1 MGRFFYFAKL
11 SILFYVT
18 STGGRKMD
26 YKDTLLMPQ
35 TDFPMRGN
43 LPKREPEIQ
52 EKWEEMNIY
61 GKVQDRTKGRPMYV
75 LHDGPPY
82 ANGDIH
88 MGHALN
94 KILKD
99 IIVRN
104 KSMSGYHAPYV
115 PGWDTHGLPIE
126 QALTNKG
133 VKRKEMT
140 IAEFRKLCAEYALK
154 QIDNQRSQ
162 FKRLGVRGDW
172 ENPYITL
179 KPEYEAQQIKVFGEM
194 AKKGYIYKGKKPV
207 YWSPSSESALAE
219 AEIEYQDKRS
229 PSIYVGFKVKDGKG
243 VLDTDTQI
251 VIWTTTPWTI
261 PANLGISVHPEL
273 TYVVVKANNNKYLVA
288 ESLLEAAAKEIGW
301 ENTEVIQ
308 KIKGG
313 ELEYVVAEH
322 PLYGRDSLVMLGEHV
337 TTDAGT
343 GCVHTAPGHGEDDF
357 YVGQKYGLD
366 VLCPVDDKG
375 CMTNEAPGFEGIF
388 YEEANKPIGQSLE
401 EKGALLKLSFFTH
414 SYPHDWR
421 TKKPVIFRATAQW
434 FASIKDFRNE
444 LLEAVKETKWVPV
457 WGETRLFNMVRD
469 RGDWCISRQRAW
481 GVPIPVFYAEN
492 GEAVIT
498 DETINHI
505 SDLFRENGSNVWF
518 EREANDLLPE
528 GFSHP
533 GSPNGT
539 FTKETDIMDVWFD
552 SGSSHQAV
560 LEERE
565 DLVRPADLYL
575 EGSDQYR
582 GWFNSSLS
590 TAVAVTGKAPYK
602 GVLSHGFALDG
613 EGRKMSKSIGNVVV
627 PAKVMNQLGA
637 DILRLWVASVDYQAD
652 VRVSDAILKQV
663 AEVYRKIR
671 NTFRFLLGNLADF
684 NPETDAI
691 SYENLRE
698 VDQFMLVKLNKLIKY
713 VRNAYENFEFAGIYH
728 AVNNFCTLDLSA
740 FYLDF
745 AKDVLYI
752 EAVDNHERRAIQT
765 VLYESLISL
774 TKLVT
779 PILSHTADEVWQ
791 FIPSVK
797 DESVQ
802 LTDMPEYKE
811 FENAQHLESKW
822 NSFMR
827 LRDDVLKALEEAR
840 NAKVI
845 GKSLTAKVTLYV
857 NENSKTLLESIQE
870 NLKQLFIVSEFEVA
884 GAYDEA
890 PEDAIKLDTAAIL
903 VSKAEGETCDRC
915 WIVTPEVGQDHDHE
929 TLCPR
934 CAEVVKEH
942 YSHLA

>member
-1 MGRFFYFAKL
+1 ME
-11 SILFYVT
+11 
-18 STGGRKMD
+18 
-26 YKDTLLMPQ
+26 YKDTLLMPK
-35 TDFPMRGN
+35 TEFPMRGN
-43 LPKREPEIQ
+43 LPQREPDIQ
-52 EKWEEMNIY
+52 AQWEEMEIY
-61 GKVQDRTKGRPMYV
+61 RKVQERTKGRPMFV

-99 IIVRN
+99 FIVRY
-104 KSMSGYHAPYV
+104 KSMSGFHAPYV

-140 IAEFRKLCAEYALK
+140 VAEFRQLCTKYALE
-154 QIDNQRSQ
+154 QIENQRTQ

-194 AKKGYIYKGKKPV
+194 AKKGYIYKGLKPV

-219 AEIEYQDKRS
+219 AEIEYQDKKS

-261 PANLGISVHPEL
+261 PANLGISVHPDL
-273 TYVVVKANNNKYLVA
+273 TYVVVMANGNKYLVA
-288 ESLLEAAAKEIGW
+288 EALLEAVTKEIGW
-301 ENTEVIQ
+301 EETTVV
-308 KIKGG
+308 KKVKGQ
-313 ELEYVVAEH
+313 ELEYIIAAH
-322 PLYGRDSLVMLGEHV
+322 PLYDRDSLVMLGEHV

-375 CMTNEAPGFEGIF
+375 VMTSEAPGFEGLF
-388 YEEANKPIGQSLE
+388 YDAANKPIAESLKE
-401 EKGALLKLSFFTH
+401 AGALLKLSFFTH

-434 FASIKDFRNE
+434 FASIKDFRDD
-444 LLEAVKETKWVPV
+444 LLEAVKETKWVPA

-469 RGDWCISRQRAW
+469 RGDWCISRQRVW

-492 GEAVIT
+492 GQEIIT
-498 DETINHI
+498 DETIEHV
-505 SDLFRENGSNVWF
+505 SSLFREFGSNVWF
-518 EREANDLLPE
+518 ERETNDLLPE
-528 GFSHP
+528 GFTHP

-560 LEERE
+560 LLERE

-684 NPETDAI
+684 NPAVDMIA
-691 SYENLRE
+691 YENLRE
-698 VDQFMLVKLNKLIKY
+698 VDQFMLVKLNKLVKY
-713 VRNAYENFEFAGIYH
+713 VRNAYENYEFAGIYH

-745 AKDVLYI
+745 AKDALYI
-752 EAVDNHERRAIQT
+752 EAKDNYERRAIQT
-765 VLYESLISL
+765 VLYESLLAL
-774 TKLVT
+774 TKLVS
-779 PILSHTADEVWQ
+779 PILSHTADEVWK
-791 FIPSVK
+791 FIPDVK
-797 DESVQ
+797 EDSVQ
-802 LTDMPEYKE
+802 LTDLPEYKE
-811 FENAQHLESKW
+811 LAKAEVLEEKW
-822 NSFMR
+822 TAFMK

-840 NAKVI
+840 NEKVI

-857 NENSKTLLESIQE
+857 NEKTKALLDSIQE
-870 NLKQLFIVSEFEVA
+870 NVKQLFIISGFEVA
-884 GAYDEA
+884 GLYEDA
-890 PEDAIKLDTAAIL
+890 PEIALKLDTAAIL
-903 VSKAEGETCDRC
+903 VSKAEGETCERC
-915 WIVTPEVGQDHDHE
+915 WVVTPDVGQDPTHK
-929 TLCPR
+929 TLCLR
-934 CAEVVKEH
+934 CADVVKEN
-942 YSHLA
+942 YSHNL

>member
-1 MGRFFYFAKL
+1 
-11 SILFYVT
+11 
-18 STGGRKMD
+18 MD

-35 TDFPMRGN
+35 TEFPMRGN
-43 LPKREPEIQ
+43 LPKREPDMQ
-52 EKWEEMNIY
+52 AQWEEMNIY
-61 GKVQDRTKGRPMYV
+61 QQVQERTKGRPMFV

-99 IIVRN
+99 FIVRY
-104 KSMSGYHAPYV
+104 KSMSGFHAPYV

-140 IAEFRKLCAEYALK
+140 VAEFRKLCEQYAYE
-154 QIDNQRSQ
+154 QVNNQRVQ
-162 FKRLGVRGDW
+162 FKRLGVRADW
-172 ENPYITL
+172 DNPYITL

-194 AKKGYIYKGKKPV
+194 AKKGYIYKGLKPV

-229 PSIYVGFKVKDGKG
+229 ASIYVAFNVKDGKN
-243 VLDTDTQI
+243 VLDTDTKI

-273 TYVVVKANNNKYLVA
+273 TYVVV
-288 ESLLEAAAKEIGW
+288 EE
-301 ENTEVIQ
+301 
-308 KIKGG
+308 GG
-313 ELEYVVAEH
+313 SKYVVAEALLEAVTSEVGWENPTVVKKVKGSELEYIIALH
-322 PLYGRDSLVMLGEHV
+322 PIYGRESLVMLGEHV

-357 YVGQKYGLD
+357 HVGQKYGLD
-366 VLCPVDDKG
+366 VLNPVDDKG
-375 CMTNEAPGFEGIF
+375 HMTHEAPGFEGLF
-388 YEEANKPIGQSLE
+388 YENANKPITEKLE
-401 EKGALLKLSFFTH
+401 ENGALLKLSFITH

-444 LLEAVKETKWVPV
+444 LLEAVKETKWVPE

-492 GEAVIT
+492 GEAIIT
-498 DETINHI
+498 DETINHV
-505 SDLFRENGSNVWF
+505 SGLFRENGSNIWF
-518 EREANDLLPE
+518 EREAVELLPE
-528 GFSHP
+528 GFTHP
-533 GSPNGT
+533 GSPNGE

-560 LEERE
+560 LEERD
-565 DLVRPADLYL
+565 DLQRPADLYL

-590 TAVAVTGKAPYK
+590 TGVAVTGKAPYK

-613 EGRKMSKSIGNVVV
+613 EGRKMSKSIGNVVI
-627 PAKVMNQLGA
+627 PAKVMQQLGA

-684 NPETDAI
+684 NADSDAVAF
-691 SYENLRE
+691 EQLRE
-698 VDQFMLVKLNKLIKY
+698 VDQFMLVKLNNVIKS
-713 VRNAYENFEFAGIYH
+713 VRESYENYEFATIYH
-728 AVNNFCTLDLSA
+728 AVNNFCTLDLSS

-752 EAVDNHERRAIQT
+752 EASNNLERRSIQT
-765 VLYESLISL
+765 VLHECLIAL
-774 TKLVT
+774 VKLVT
-779 PILSHTADEVWQ
+779 PILPHTADEVWSY
-791 FIPSVK
+791 IPTAK
-797 DESVQ
+797 EASVQ
-802 LTDMPEYKE
+802 LTDLPEYQE
-811 FENAQHLESKW
+811 LPNAKGLEDKW
-822 NSFMR
+822 SSFMK

-840 NAKVI
+840 NEKVI

-857 NENSKTLLESIQE
+857 NESTRELLDSIDES
-870 NLKQLFIVSEFEVA
+870 LTQLFIVSGFEVA
-884 GAYDEA
+884 GTYGDA
-890 PEDAIKLDTAAIL
+890 PEIALKLEHAAI
-903 VSKAEGETCDRC
+903 VISKADGETCERC
-915 WIVTPEVGQDHDHE
+915 WTVTPEVGKVAEHP
-929 TLCPR
+929 TLCTR
-934 CAEVVKEH
+934 CANVVKEN
-942 YSHLA
+942 Y